1 MKVKLR
7 ILKENNVLTEGNEGL
22 YKLMGV
28 KPGSLDIFLETFT
41 GSSPSHQESLRNFI
55 SDRFGNDIDN
65 LTDEDIPDTDS
76 RGYDSPLSK
85 VKALLSNGVL
95 YWWYRIF
102 GLEAAQLLV
111 RYQVVSYYMDLED
124 AIESIN
130 FEGKGYSE
138 ITSEDFAKLPEED
151 KNIIYEKHF
160 WEDYLDSFFDKQ
172 MAQASDTG
180 NKYAGAGGVPSGLF
194 GTMND
199 WWMSTDGRGIMKAE
213 MREAGNEL
221 YQQFRK
227 EDSAEEPPEQKEPQ
241 WFEKGVNAWDDDAV
255 GYDKREDVPKPL

>member
-1 MKVKLR
+1 MKLR
-7 ILKENNVLTEGNEGL
+7 LKILEENVLLKEGNEGL

-28 KPGSLDIFLETFT
+28 KPGTLDIFLETFT
-41 GSSPSHQESLRNFI
+41 GSSPSHQEALRGFI
-55 SDRFGNDIDN
+55 SSRFGPQIEA
-65 LTDEDIPDTDS
+65 LTDEDLPDTDP
-76 RGYDSPLSK
+76 RGYSTSLSK

-111 RYQVVSYYMDLED
+111 RYQVISYYMDLED

-160 WEDYLDSFFDKQ
+160 
-172 MAQASDTG
+172 
-180 NKYAGAGGVPSGLF
+180 
-194 GTMND
+194 
-199 WWMSTDGRGIMKAE
+199 
-213 MREAGNEL
+213 
-221 YQQFRK
+221 
-227 EDSAEEPPEQKEPQ
+227 
-241 WFEKGVNAWDDDAV
+241 
-255 GYDKREDVPKPL
+255 

>member
-1 MKVKLR
+1 MKLR
-7 ILKENNVLTEGNEGL
+7 LKILEENVLLKEGNEGL

-28 KPGSLDIFLETFT
+28 KPGTLDIFLETFT
-41 GSSPSHQESLRNFI
+41 GSSPSHQEALRGFI
-55 SDRFGNDIDN
+55 SSRFGPQIEA
-65 LTDEDIPDTDS
+65 LTDEDLPDTDP
-76 RGYDSPLSK
+76 RGYSTSLSK

-95 YWWYRIF
+95 YWWYQLF
-102 GLEAAQLLV
+102 GLDAARLLV
-111 RYQVVSYYMDLED
+111 RYQVISYYMDLED

-180 NKYAGAGGVPSGLF
+180 NKYAGGAGIPSGLF